1 MFYFILFCSLLVLVI
16 ILAIIVKVITI
27 GIKDITS
34 EKTQET
40 KPEKKH
46 IDEKA

>member
-1 MFYFILFCSLLVLVI
+1 VLVI

-27 GIKDITS
+27 GIKDVTTD
-34 EKTQET
+34 KTEEIKT
-40 KPEKKH
+40 EKKH